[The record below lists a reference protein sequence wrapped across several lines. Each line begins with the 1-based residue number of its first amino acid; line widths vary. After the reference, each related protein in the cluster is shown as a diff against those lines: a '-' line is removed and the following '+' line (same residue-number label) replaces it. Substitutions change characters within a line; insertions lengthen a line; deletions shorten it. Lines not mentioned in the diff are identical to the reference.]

1 VSDGIVEV
9 VPPNV
14 DEAIAVEEPIET
26 VAEVFVAKTMLAV
39 DDAEIIF
46 PPSNANVDEADEPE
60 PTADPLK

>member
-1 VSDGIVEV
+1 M
-9 VPPNV
+9 
-14 DEAIAVEEPIET
+14 
-26 VAEVFVAKTMLAV
+26 FVAKTMLAV